1 MSTWRPA
8 AADALSLTRWLRAR
22 AKSSSASTFFP
33 AVLNVSLGANLRG
46 QHNPSFV
53 FHAQFSPLPPPR
65 ERGCCAGRRGR
76 ELSPARFRMA
86 RACRGSHPFLSR
98 LPTAG
103 ERAAT
108 RQKLGPSAHGP
119 RTSSSPEDAGPG
131 ATSTTGGDGAPAS
144 RSPRSPAGAW
154 AAGCRAEE
162 GAARPATH
170 PRGPGPR
177 HPTARPAG
185 PHCPRRRVP
194 PHTPPARASPGPTGR
209 GRQTFSSARRR
220 GRLSSLSASG
230 RSSPG
235 RAAGPSLSPTPG
247 RRPGRAPIHSRRPR
261 RSRTWP
267 WLMVGPN
274 SRALTWLER
283 RRRPQGAGSARP
295 G

>member
-1 MSTWRPA
+1 
-8 AADALSLTRWLRAR
+8 
-22 AKSSSASTFFP
+22 
-33 AVLNVSLGANLRG
+33 
-46 QHNPSFV
+46 
-53 FHAQFSPLPPPR
+53 
-65 ERGCCAGRRGR
+65 
-76 ELSPARFRMA
+76 MA
-86 RACRGSHPFLSR
+86 RAGRGSHPFLSR

-103 ERAAT
+103 ERAAP
-108 RQKLGPSAHGP
+108 RQKLRPSAHG
-119 RTSSSPEDAGPG
+119 RSSSPDATLP
-131 ATSTTGGDGAPAS
+131 AGGDEAPA
-144 RSPRSPAGAW
+144 PRGPLRPASAW
-154 AAGCRAEE
+154 AAGYRAEE
-162 GAARPATH
+162 GAVRPATH
-170 PRGPGPR
+170 PRGRGPR

-194 PHTPPARASPGPTGR
+194 PHTPPARARPGPADR

-220 GRLSSLSASG
+220 GRLSRLSASG

-267 WLMVGPN
+267 WLMVGPA

-283 RRRPQGAGSARP
+283 RRRPQGAGSAHP